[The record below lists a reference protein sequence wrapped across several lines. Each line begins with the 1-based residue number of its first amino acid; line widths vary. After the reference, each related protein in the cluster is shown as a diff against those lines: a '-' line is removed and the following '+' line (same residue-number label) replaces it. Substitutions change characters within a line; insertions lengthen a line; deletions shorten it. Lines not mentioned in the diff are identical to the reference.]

1 LVFWFFGFL
10 VFLVFWF
17 FWFFG
22 FFSLLLQSLLIRGTS
37 VILADVRIYEKRGA
51 YLNITHT
58 NRSTAETTMTLS
70 YSFLLVFDMCTMDI
84 NHSLH
89 SGFHGSCECLQLLL
103 WMIVPMIHYSLSYFL
118 LIVRKMPPF
127 AIGA

>member
-1 LVFWFFGFL
+1 VIFFCL
-10 VFLVFWF
+10 LLRI
-17 FWFFG
+17 
-22 FFSLLLQSLLIRGTS
+22 SLLLQSLLIRGTS

-70 YSFLLVFDMCTMDI
+70 YSFLLVFDMYTLDI

-103 WMIVPMIHYSLSYFL
+103 WMIVPMILFALLLPSYWDI
-118 LIVRKMPPF
+118 LIRKVPPL